1 MNYSIISMFIKNAIC
16 LWVCGCL
23 ALSSVYPVLFFVS
36 VFIQSLLLFSTTNI
50 INGRAQGSMLLV
62 YGFLMVI
69 FWINYVIYVPC

>member
-1 MNYSIISMFIKNAIC
+1 MPFCSVAAS
-16 LWVCGCL
+16 LSPV
-23 ALSSVYPVLFFVS
+23 ALFLFFFFLS
-36 VFIQSLLLFSTTNI
+36 LCFQSLLFSATNI